1 MDRGYR
7 ALREGA
13 AWLDLSGRGKIFV
26 RGQDR
31 ARLLHALCTNHVQ
44 QLAPGQG
51 CYAFFLNAQGHILAD
66 AHVFCF
72 EDYFL
77 LDTEP
82 ELASKLY
89 AHIDRYI
96 IADDVTL
103 EEAAPPLATLSVE
116 GPRAAAI
123 LSALG
128 AGAPG
133 EALAHLRWGTA
144 ILARASSTGAEGF
157 LLILPAEEKP
167 AMIAQLERAGAVPA
181 DAGAA
186 LVVRLEHGK
195 PRYGDDITEQ
205 HLPQETQQLHAVHFN
220 KGCYLGQEIVERIRS
235 RGHVNRLLV
244 RLEMDEAAAPPRGTP
259 LLAEG
264 TPVGEITSAAFSPA
278 MGKVVALAYV
288 RAAHAAPGAILNCAG
303 RLARVAPLTAE
314 ARPQLVEH
322 TPRD

>member
-31 ARLLHALCTNHVQ
+31 ARLLHALSTNHIE

-72 EDYFL
+72 EDHFL

-82 ELASKLY
+82 ETASKLY

-103 EEAAPPLATLSVE
+103 EEATSRLATLSVE
-116 GPRAAAI
+116 GPHAAAI
-123 LSALG
+123 LRRLG
-128 AGAPG
+128 APAPE
-133 EALAHLRWGTA
+133 EAFAHVHWGTV
-144 ILARASSTGAEGF
+144 IVARASSTGAEGF
-157 LLILPAEEKP
+157 LLILPAGEKP
-167 AMIAQLERAGAVPA
+167 AMIAELERAGAVSA
-181 DAGAA
+181 DAEAA
-186 LVVRLEHGK
+186 LAVRLEHGK
-195 PRYGDDITEQ
+195 PRYGDDMSEQ

-244 RLEMDEAAAPPRGTP
+244 RLEMDEATPPLRGTAV
-259 LLAEG
+259 LADG
-264 TPVGEITSAAFSPA
+264 TPVGEITSAAFSPGL
-278 MGKVVALAYV
+278 GKVVALAYV
-288 RAAHAAPGAILNCAG
+288 RAAHAAPGRIVNCAG
-303 RLARVAPLTAE
+303 GTARVAPLAAD
-314 ARPQLVEH
+314 ARPQFVEH
-322 TPRD
+322 APGN